1 MHFGIRLAFVSGTW
15 PQNLRLVW
23 WNCWISGFLGYQI
36 PRLFF
41 LWKKSNQL
49 EVSIGKDAYEVG
61 LIWLDQRRA
70 SERQP
75 PTNREHTGVWPIRKD
90 DELWSEGILLELGF
104 PMFSVSWHDLDSLN
118 CLRTQH
124 RITGAQVR
132 LNDKKNIFFFVFF
145 EVFQSVMILQ
155 ECSGYVLQDFLHIK
169 NVLTFPR
176 WLGKTWY
183 KKWPPFH
190 MCVFGVNFWK
200 AEAWTHW
207 TLEQVHHHPCPS
219 PPWYRPFLLR
229 HGCVRLLRIHASRKV
244 SSIPTSGGYHRV
256 CVFQCFLE
264 ILGKVARFFLQNP
277 LPMVLSQ
284 ADYPVQKIEIWRL
297 DAATRFCEGTNEERR
312 THFCIAWWW
321 RLRLGHREC
330 SQPTFIRCY
339 RRPFWWAKFDHS
351 HSMFIVTKITVFSW
365 THSSKLPKINIGV
378 FYITST
384 SGRVRAQRF
393 HHFLHRPCPGSAPRC
408 GFLDF
413 WSGAP
418 KAAIR
423 WYSNKHRKY

>member
-1 MHFGIRLAFVSGTW
+1 
-15 PQNLRLVW
+15 
-23 WNCWISGFLGYQI
+23 
-36 PRLFF
+36 
-41 LWKKSNQL
+41 
-49 EVSIGKDAYEVG
+49 
-61 LIWLDQRRA
+61 
-70 SERQP
+70 
-75 PTNREHTGVWPIRKD
+75 
-90 DELWSEGILLELGF
+90 
-104 PMFSVSWHDLDSLN
+104 
-118 CLRTQH
+118 
-124 RITGAQVR
+124 
-132 LNDKKNIFFFVFF
+132 
-145 EVFQSVMILQ
+145 
-155 ECSGYVLQDFLHIK
+155 
-169 NVLTFPR
+169 
-176 WLGKTWY
+176 
-183 KKWPPFH
+183 

-330 SQPTFIRCY
+330 SQPTFIRCS